1 MKIKYDIC
9 AQLLTLLVLHQVE
22 NHNHL
27 SASDWKIPHSVCL
40 ILASS
45 LACHVWFLRNLLTFE
60 KYTSKPSTSFVDRQK
75 ISQIWVSLCSLSD
88 HERGAQ
94 TYLKSPILE
103 SVLSP
108 QDWRIWAKIQ
118 SDLVLM
124 RNESSVMLASLKRG
138 PSWCNDSP

>member
-45 LACHVWFLRNLLTFE
+45 LACYVLFLQNLLTCE
-60 KYTSKPSTSFVDRQK
+60 RYTSKPSASFVDRQK

-94 TYLKSPILE
+94 TYLKSPTLE
-103 SVLSP
+103 SVLSL
-108 QDWRIWAKIQ
+108 QDWRILAKIQ
-118 SDLVLM
+118 FDLALKHS
-124 RNESSVMLASLKRG
+124 ESSTMPASWGRG
-138 PSWCNDSP
+138 PNWCNDSL